1 MVRLRVEEGSLL
13 ILARRRETPIL
24 SFRHRDGWL
33 LLVLVVIL
41 GWTVATALDR
51 SAWVAGSDVLI
62 PAIFLATCLG
72 WLLAV
77 SPVSGR
83 WFLLASLAATCAFL
97 LLYTPPHAG
106 ARVTEPSLHALVT
119 FVSSLS
125 VSTAQLLLA
134 GLTALVVATGL
145 WTAWWTFRRRHGLA
159 ALLPTGSI
167 LAVEVLNDTSP
178 VMIFLTALWLAVAAT
193 ILLRLNFV
201 ALKDH
206 WRRRR
211 VPRASDTGWNF
222 GEVGAEAIVI
232 VLAVAFILPPLSSE
246 DVSSLL
252 VPGTTHTLEFHPFG
266 IGSGGV
272 DVGRQQVGYSETIH
286 PGAQLD
292 ARPSTV
298 MFVSGAV
305 NSLYPY
311 WRGIALGGWDGIS
324 WYQLRTSRGVTVRS
338 GIRVGAKQTIQRSD
352 LPADPKLTREVDISV
367 QTLVPA
373 STLDATVFSPG
384 EPISVDSHPVS
395 VRGIVDL
402 QASPPAPLITVD
414 HVQLAD
420 SPRTPYG
427 YTVKAM
433 VAVADVTSLRSAS
446 TDYPSWLDPYR
457 TLYWG
462 RIATGYSVQDDRIL
476 QKAEQIVQSAG
487 ATNPYDEAKA
497 IEAWFLAKG
506 NFTYTLKPPSAPQGV
521 RPLDYFLFQSHRG
534 YCQDFATAMAVM
546 LRQLGIPARLES
558 GFGLGSYDDRTH
570 RYLVSTTD
578 AHTWVEA
585 YFPGY
590 GWIPFEP
597 TPDNLNFPVVRPLTA
612 AAAAAP
618 ASSSSGAASR
628 PPNARLGELSQDG
641 GSASGPSLVTVEK
654 QLALV
659 VVTILVL
666 ILLAGLILLRWLMA
680 PADIPRIWRRL
691 LFLGDRLGV
700 PRRPGDTPSEVGTR
714 LSSAVPEL
722 GPELR
727 TLATLYTRARF
738 RRGGLSGLERIE
750 VRRSWLRVRRRYAGL
765 LLKQLRPRRGPDRVT
780 SREARRAGSRAPGSR
795 RPQAPGGRDGSKGSA
810 PPGARP

>member
-1 MVRLRVEEGSLL
+1 VVRLRAEEGSLL
-13 ILARRRETPIL
+13 ILRRRHETPL
-24 SFRHRDGWL
+24 LAFRHRDGWL

-41 GWTVATALDR
+41 AWTVATALDR

-62 PAIFLATCLG
+62 PAMFLATCLG
-72 WLLAV
+72 WLLAI
-77 SPVSGR
+77 SPISGR
-83 WFLLASLAATCAFL
+83 FFLLACVAAVGALL

-106 ARVTEPSLHALVT
+106 ARMTT
-119 FVSSLS
+119 FSVQAIVAFGSSLS
-125 VSTAQLLLA
+125 LSTAQLLLA
-134 GLTALVVATGL
+134 GLVALVVASGL

-159 ALLPTGSI
+159 ALLPSGSI

-178 VMIFLTALWLAVAAT
+178 LMYFLTALWLALAAT

-206 WRRRR
+206 WRIRR

-222 GEVGAEAIVI
+222 GEVGSEAIVM
-232 VLAVAFILPPLSSE
+232 VLAVAFILPPLSSA

-252 VPGTTHTLEFHPFG
+252 VPGTVHTVEFHPFG
-266 IGSGGV
+266 IGAGGV
-272 DVGRQQVGYSETIH
+272 GVGRAQVGYSETVH

-298 MFVSGAV
+298 MFVSGSV
-305 NSLYPY
+305 NPLYPY

-324 WYQLRTSRGVTVRS
+324 WYQLRSSGGLAVRS
-338 GIRVGAKQTIQRSD
+338 SLRVGARQTIPRSD
-352 LPADPKLTREVDISV
+352 LPADPRLTREVDISV

-373 STLDATVFSPG
+373 STLDATVFSAG
-384 EPISVDSHPVS
+384 EPVSVDSHPVN
-395 VRGIVDL
+395 VRGILDQ
-402 QASPPAPLITVD
+402 QAAPPAPFSTVD

-427 YTVKAM
+427 YAVKA
-433 VAVADVTSLRSAS
+433 VVTVADVASLRKAS
-446 TDYPSWLDPYR
+446 TDYPAWIDPYR
-457 TLYWG
+457 TLYWQKSAG
-462 RIATGYSVQDDRIL
+462 GYAAQDDRIL
-476 QKAEQIVQSAG
+476 LKAEQIVQGAG
-487 ATNPYDEAKA
+487 ATNPYDQAKA
-497 IEAWFLAKG
+497 IESWFLAKG
-506 NFTYTLKPPSAPQGV
+506 NFTYTLKPPPAPQGV

-546 LRQLGIPARLES
+546 LRQLGIPSRLES
-558 GFGLGSYDDRTH
+558 GFGLGGYDDRTH

-612 AAAAAP
+612 SQSVPQTSAAG
-618 ASSSSGAASR
+618 GAASR

-641 GSASGPSLVTVEK
+641 GSAPVPSLSTVEK

-659 VVTILVL
+659 AAGILLLVL
-666 ILLAGLILLRWLMA
+666 IVGLLLLRWLMA
-680 PADIPRIWRRL
+680 PSDIPRVWRRL
-691 LFLGDRLGV
+691 LFLNDRLGV
-700 PRRPGDTPSEVGTR
+700 PRHPGDTPSELGAR
-714 LSSAVPEL
+714 LSTAVPEL
-722 GPELR
+722 APELR
-727 TLATLYTRARF
+727 TLAALYTRARF
-738 RRGGLSGLERIE
+738 RRGGLTGLERVE

-765 LLKQLRPRRGPDRVT
+765 LLDQLRPRRGGGGLR
-780 SREARRAGSRAPGSR
+780 SGAAGRAGSRGPGSR
-795 RPQAPGGRDGSKGSA
+795 LSPARPGPGGSAGSG
-810 PPGARP
+810 PLGARP